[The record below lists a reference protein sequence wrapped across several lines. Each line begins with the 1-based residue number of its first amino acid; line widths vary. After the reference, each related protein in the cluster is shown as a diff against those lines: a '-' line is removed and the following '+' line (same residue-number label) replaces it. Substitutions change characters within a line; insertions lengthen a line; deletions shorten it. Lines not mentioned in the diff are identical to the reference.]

1 MSQKDNLI
9 LIKIDDL
16 NDFIV
21 YSTMSETIIACNFFN
36 SDKFLGITQ
45 SDKAFLYNYNSQ
57 QPFKT
62 FKFSTKNIVDS

>member
-1 MSQKDNLI
+1 
-9 LIKIDDL
+9 
-16 NDFIV
+16 
-21 YSTMSETIIACNFFN
+21 MSETIIACNFFN

-45 SDKAFLYNYNSQ
+45 SDKAFLYNYNNQ